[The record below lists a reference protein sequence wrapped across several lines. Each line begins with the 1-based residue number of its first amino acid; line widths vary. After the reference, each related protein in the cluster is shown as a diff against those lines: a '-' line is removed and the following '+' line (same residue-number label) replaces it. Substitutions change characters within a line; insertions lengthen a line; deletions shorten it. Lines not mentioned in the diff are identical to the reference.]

1 LQGSNAVA
9 AMVCFKDGIPC
20 KNDYRRFKIKTVV
33 GIDDFSSMK
42 EIVFRRYNRIIKENE
57 PLPDLVIIDGGKG
70 QLNAALEAIN
80 ELGIVGKTTLVG
92 LAKNKEELFFAN
104 DQQSILLDWNSDCL
118 KLIRRIRDEVHRFG
132 ITYHRNLRSKN
143 ALENELETIYGIGET
158 TANELLKNYKS
169 IKKVSSAPLNE
180 LVNLIGKTKAEI
192 IASYFKKKSLNM

>member
-1 LQGSNAVA
+1 MTINA
-9 AMVCFKDGIPC
+9 
-20 KNDYRRFKIKTVV
+20 KI
-33 GIDDFSSMK
+33 IESMK
-42 EIVFRRYNRIIKENE
+42 QFAENYAKSTDTFFCH
-57 PLPDLVIIDGGKG
+57 DLEVTESVI
-70 QLNAALEAIN
+70 L
-80 ELGIVGKTTLVG
+80 G

-169 IKKVSSAPLNE
+169 IKKVSSAPFNE